1 MTRKPIAPAHSRHS
15 GPARDPVRRL
25 ALSVAISLALV
36 SGLACADPNPF
47 ARRGIDPAAQ
57 AARAAQQQG
66 LQSVRAQQLAQK
78 SLAAFGRAAQVRSS
92 LDAAQLAA
100 RAAAAASN
108 AGNAVPNG
116 LGEGGLKVA
125 PGVRF
130 EPGAVLADDP
140 RLSQSK
146 LWLGAKGPTQNVDG
160 GTTTVTIEQTQKK
173 AILSWE
179 SFNVG
184 KQTTVYFDQRG
195 GNLAGGGNDW
205 IALNRIDDPSG
216 RPSQILGRIKAD
228 GSVYLLNRNGVVF
241 GGTSQVNTR
250 SLIASSLNLFSNDL
264 ARSNRSFISGGIGR
278 GNAADFVLTSD
289 AAAYS
294 GSGPRPAL
302 SGDIRIDAGAQIK
315 TGAGGYALI
324 AAPNI
329 DNAGSVQAEDGQ
341 VQLAAVI
348 GARYGDPT
356 LSAENKLAL
365 GFGLI
370 GASFG
375 RDAPDEIGYGRLTNT
390 GIVAS
395 KRGDVTLTGYDIA
408 QDGYVG
414 TTTGVSR
421 PGSLSILALE
431 YARSSDDEDFTRS
444 KGGRLR
450 FGTSSVTSILPEH
463 DGETTTSAASAD
475 QAFRPPS
482 ARLAAAQMFFQEN
495 SLVLM
500 PGAKLDLFGLDSAVF
515 VDTGARSAS
524 RILIDRGATI
534 NVAGIADV
542 QRPMSDN
549 IVRIPRIGENELAD
563 SPLLRGG
570 GLYRQST
577 AIDIRR
583 KGVTADGRAWV
594 GTPLLNAA
602 GYADQV
608 PRGIDQMLINGGS
621 INIQGRE
628 LIARSGS
635 TLDLSGGYVHYLG
648 GMVSAPRLL
657 GADGRVYRQA
667 DADPNIAYVGFAG
680 DHLLDHQRWGIQE
693 LFLSPMTAQERY
705 FDPDY
710 LHGGNG
716 GQLNVTLTPD
726 SSLAQIDAGLVL
738 AGDIH
743 ADAESGRYQVKNGEL
758 ARGGALRI
766 ATGDGFEFTRWRL
779 QAAPVA
785 DAPDGFDMSSRFA
798 ELAAGAKDAFGLR
811 TTVLSSDR
819 LDAAGFSSITLSDG
833 WGRIEVGADARLK
846 VEDGGSIAL
855 NGRQLQVDG
864 RLEAVSGTIGLE
876 TQSRQIAER
885 PQERNDIVLGAQ
897 ARLLARG
904 AWVNDGE
911 AFDDGQTGAAHIDGG
926 AITLRTH
933 EQRLGS
939 AEASV
944 DASGSILIDPN
955 ARLDVSGGGRI
966 LRDGQLAQ
974 RDGVALGRGG
984 DISLQTYVGA
994 SATLEPLF
1002 PAAYYGDAG
1011 GAGRL
1016 QFSRDSLVAHN
1027 LGGGGTLRLDAREIR
1042 IGGDAPSDPRSLHL
1056 GADFF
1061 ADGDFGAYDL
1071 RAELDG
1077 SIAAGSDVRVS
1088 QRSFLPDA
1096 DALRRL
1102 ASGGDIYAGG
1112 YGGFGR
1118 LDDLRR
1124 PAADFSMAA
1133 GGSVGTASPTL
1144 PLTQLR
1150 DELRLEQGARLS
1162 VEAGGDVRL
1171 GSRGQVTVLGDVS
1184 ARGGSITLSGDTTVD
1199 GLSRPLGEI
1208 SQEYWSRDKSVW
1220 VGAESTL
1227 DVSGIALIDPT
1238 LKPRA
1243 DGSVPRDGRLLDAG
1257 RISLS
1262 NDGGYVVVER
1272 GAQLKLDGAAD
1283 RFEVRDGI
1291 AAPGRDPFRATAVW
1305 SDAGSLTIGAAGGLF
1320 FDGDIS
1326 AHGGA
1331 AQARGGVLE
1340 LVALG
1345 GNQRPLNGSQVGVLD
1360 ASEFVIDAGGSRL
1373 SAAARPG
1380 EAIEPDRAAPSGQLR
1395 FGADRLRDSGVDTLQ
1410 IGRPGGIAY
1419 VPIAFEGN
1427 VDLHLDRALVMN
1439 ASGYSVRPAP
1449 LAAAGEAAQARL
1461 SARYVAFNGLRGIGR
1476 GAAPLADPSR
1486 PGDNRL
1492 EASAGFIDFGGQV
1505 RLDGI
1510 GQANFDS
1517 AGDIRFYTPAE
1528 FRSFVPQGSNL
1539 PTDLPG
1545 QLLSGGDLDFRA
1557 AQLYPGTGE
1566 RFIIR
1571 ALGASDGAGG
1581 RDATRIGI
1589 AGNGA
1594 AAAAAAPLS
1603 AGGALLLDAT
1613 TIEQGGVLRAPGGQI
1628 LLGIADPANADSR
1641 AAFGGL
1647 NLTATQRVEL
1657 KPGSLTSVSLDGR
1670 VVPYGVTVDGL
1681 QWQASNTQTDLAA
1694 PPRKQITVDA
1704 SSMSL
1709 ADGAVIDLSGGGD
1722 LQAVEWVPGTGG
1734 SRDVLSRYNTSYADG
1749 TPRQVPLYPDER
1761 EVYAIVPGAQ
1771 PMVAPN
1777 DPNFGSVA
1785 VGRQVQIS
1793 GVPGLADGLYTLLPG
1808 RYATLPGAFRV
1819 VQRSGARDSQAGP
1832 AVIAPDGTAVVAGY
1846 LVDGLSGARDA
1857 LASTFEVQSHD
1868 TWSQYSQYAIT
1879 SADRFFADRARR
1891 AGAVAPQLPRD
1902 GGQLVL
1908 NAGQTLDLGASLRA
1922 AAAPGGAAAQ
1932 VDIAARAIQILGAG
1946 HAAREGYV
1954 QLGADK
1960 LNRLGAGSLLIGG
1973 QRRDRA
1979 DGVAL
1984 DVRADSVVL
1993 DNDAGSALRAPE
2005 ITLAATGE
2013 VRISQGSVL
2022 SAQGALAGS
2031 SDKPLLIGEA
2041 PVEAQPGRPGQP
2053 GRSGDGAL
2061 LRVSNAGPAPVFRR
2075 NLPTLENSQ
2084 GVLAIEAG
2092 ANVDGG
2098 ALLTLDAARN
2108 TLIDSQALLHGRDV
2122 QANSGLIAFAGDGA
2136 ATDLDG
2142 FVIGRTTLAG
2152 FADAQRI
2159 GLRSYGRMEFHGA
2172 VDVEVARELAL
2183 SAAVFAGDGG
2193 DVRLRADR
2201 LSLANELGG
2210 AVAANAGSGGTLNLS
2225 GREVVFGGGDKSL
2238 AGFGRVEVQADQR
2251 IAVSGKGGFDFG
2263 AAPLSLRAP
2272 LIQAEAGADGR
2283 LSSQGDISL
2292 ARGAGAVGAD
2302 GAQGGAIELSG
2313 ARIVGDALIR
2323 ANAGRIKLSASGD
2336 VRLDGGATLDVSSR
2350 GRTLFD
2356 QTLLP
2361 PAGRIELNSEHGSL
2375 GLGANTLLDFS
2386 APSGGDAGG
2395 LRAIA
2400 GAGAI
2405 DLAGALRGGSSNG
2418 RGGSIELDSAQ
2429 ALALDPLAQR
2439 LDASGI
2445 NQRIAVRTRSGNLSL
2460 SAGQRLK
2467 AREVSL
2473 IADAGAGLRGEDP
2486 GNGHVVIAGDIDAS
2500 GSAGGAIELYGRQ
2513 GVEVDGRLIATGS
2526 AAGRRGG
2533 EIRIGVS
2540 GVGDGTLNADYGYQ
2554 NVQREDSGAIRIG
2567 AGAVLDVSGGRA
2579 GGLSGGRVDLR
2590 APLLV
2595 DGDVRVDLADPA
2607 SIRGARE
2614 VGLEAYAVWSAADA
2628 PNPERPEL
2636 HFDGIVDPAGWY
2648 DAQGNLLPGQWTDA
2662 AGNALAAPRDA
2673 QELAT
2678 YLSKHY
2684 FAPDA
2689 ANAAHRGF
2697 YGYREG
2703 DPADAP
2709 QPGTL
2714 MGFVQ
2719 NPGFAFEQRFAG
2731 VRNFRARPGIELR
2744 NPDPGVNG
2752 GAIRV
2757 LTNWNLNSGTNLRLD
2772 FRYGDNAP
2780 VLGLRAA
2787 GEIQV
2792 AASVS
2797 DGFYDFSKLSGG
2809 VSGTLTGSSELYRG
2823 IVERDG
2829 LTSLDGIYIR
2839 LPDEL
2844 DPSQYDADE
2853 IAQYYGQYDRLMQEL
2868 SRPDPTFEA
2877 DPNFCGYGCSLLQ
2890 FLQTFYDISSGTSD
2904 DPALQPP
2911 PAPTSPADYEAYLA
2925 AYRTYVVNI
2934 ASNAF
2939 YGTGEFLGYE
2949 SPKLPV
2955 PGALLPRIGPDDR
2968 TPSLQAS
2975 ASDPAPFA
2983 SRILAGGD
2991 SSSLRLVAGADS
3003 ASAAPTALRAQAAAA
3018 DIRFTGHTTVARN
3031 GGRELLLPN
3040 VLRTG
3045 TGKIELVAARDI
3057 RLDDADAPA
3066 SVYTAGRPG
3075 EGTANSQAPGRIA
3088 PIGTGRPDLM
3098 MTGQVNP
3105 EAAGDLILSAGRDIV
3120 GNRRIFDNEQGT
3132 RSGVAGTYLG
3142 QYWWPWMQ
3150 SGTTFADDGRTVLAS
3165 SINFGGFAQG
3175 LLSVGGNVSVSA
3187 GRDITELSVS
3197 LPTTWSKQGGG
3208 AARTFGGG
3216 DLRVDAGGDLLGGD
3230 YFVAKGEGDLRA
3242 GGRIGSAFDFQ
3253 APVYFSDSGERLQ
3266 LDTPMAPILAMQDA
3280 RIRVQAAQDVD
3291 LGRVLNPSYVT
3302 TPDGVTGDS
3311 QAYGA
3316 DAELSVFSVAG
3327 SIAFDTLDVGDA
3339 LFSYGLR
3346 LGGFE
3351 GSPYEVRLRP
3361 IFMQA
3366 LPGRLLATAMDGD
3379 ITLNNGGAMFPS
3391 ARGQL
3396 SLLAGGD
3403 LLLSADRLP
3412 RGQGL
3417 SLIDLDPNWMPS
3429 PDNQIGKLLG
3439 EGNGPL
3445 VFTNMLLSNGSERS
3459 YRANLHRDD
3468 PDPVRLYAGGD
3479 IIGGRQRDGVSL
3491 NPLTIEVPKPASIR
3505 AGRDI
3510 VDLNFRGQNYRE
3522 SDLTRIEAGRDL
3534 YNNPLR
3540 QNVGGAV
3547 NTHYS
3552 WLQLGGPGTF
3562 ELQAGRNFGRLTSA
3576 NEAFQNGS
3584 LNSDGGGVRTIGNRD
3599 NAGLPNEGADIV
3611 VRFGVGPGVATDAFA
3626 QRYLDPASD
3635 EAAKYRD
3642 WLVAFV
3648 ARLDADRRQRE
3659 GGAEAAPP
3667 SAGQAWQ
3674 AFLQQP
3680 AEQRQLLVDRVFLDV
3695 LERAGRENQDPASAN
3710 FGKYSL
3716 GYQAINTLFPAA
3728 AGYTANR
3735 LEGGANG
3742 ADRLIETGQLDMR
3755 GSTIQTQRGGDIRIL
3770 GPGGDV
3776 LVGSASA
3783 PPLVRDDQGAVRIG
3797 PNQQGILALEQGDIS
3812 IFTDRSVLLAQSR
3825 IFTQQGGKMLIWSS
3839 NGDINA
3845 GKGAKTS
3852 SDKPPV
3858 GYDCDLDNYCR
3869 IDARGLVTGAGI
3881 ATLQTVPGGKA
3892 GDAVLVAPRGTIDA
3906 GDAGIRVS
3914 GNVIVAAQAVA
3925 NADNIQVDGDS
3936 LGIPVARGVDAGAL
3950 AAASSATAGVD
3961 AAADSMA
3968 QQRPTVAARDI
3979 PALIS
3984 VQVIGFGRCGMDDS
3998 RCMNPPPP

>member
-1 MTRKPIAPAHSRHS
+1 MTRKPAESRHS
-15 GPARDPVRRL
+15 LRARNPARLL
-25 ALSVAISLALV
+25 ALSAAISLALL
-36 SGLACADPNPF
+36 GGAAHADPNPF
-47 ARRGIDPAAQ
+47 ARRGVDPAAQ
-57 AARAAQQQG
+57 AARSAQQQG
-66 LQSVRAQQLAQK
+66 LQSVRAQQMAQR
-78 SLAAFGRAAQVRSS
+78 SLAAFGQAAQVRAA
-92 LDAAQLAA
+92 LDTAQVAA
-100 RAAAAASN
+100 RLAAASSAAAN
-108 AGNAVPNG
+108 QVPNG

-125 PGVRF
+125 AGVKF
-130 EPGAVLADDP
+130 EPGAISAEDP
-140 RLSQSK
+140 RLGQSK
-146 LWLGAKGPTQNVDG
+146 LWLGAKGPTQNVDA

-179 SFNVG
+179 TFNVG

-216 RPSQILGRIKAD
+216 RPSQIFGRIKAE
-228 GSVYLLNRNGVVF
+228 GSVYLLNRNGVLF

-250 SLIASSLNLFSNDL
+250 SLLASSLNLFNNDI
-264 ARSNRSFISGGIGR
+264 ARSNRTFISGGIGR

-294 GSGPRPAL
+294 GGARPAMA
-302 SGDIRIDAGAQIK
+302 GDIRIEAGAQIK

-348 GARYGDPT
+348 GAQYGDPK
-356 LSAENKLAL
+356 LAAENKVAL
-365 GFGLI
+365 EFGLI
-370 GASFG
+370 GAALG
-375 RDAPDEIGYGRLTNT
+375 REAPDEIGYGRLTNT

-408 QDGYVG
+408 QDGYLG

-421 PGSLSILALE
+421 PGTLSILALE
-431 YARSSDDEDFTRS
+431 YARSSDDEAFTQSR
-444 KGGRLR
+444 GGRLR
-450 FGTSSVTSILPEH
+450 FGAASATTILPEH
-463 DGETTTSAASAD
+463 DGETTTSAKSAD
-475 QAFRPPS
+475 QAFQPPS

-500 PGAKLDLFGLDSAVF
+500 PGAKLDVFGLDAAVF

-549 IVRIPRIGENELAD
+549 IVKIPRIGENELAD

-577 AIDIRR
+577 AIDVRN

-608 PRGIDQMLINGGS
+608 PRGIDQMLIDGGS

-648 GMVSAPRLL
+648 GMIAAPRLL
-657 GADGRVYRQA
+657 GADGRIYRQA
-667 DADPNIAYVGFAG
+667 DADPNMAYVGFAG
-680 DHLLDHQRWGIQE
+680 DYLLDHQRWGVKE
-693 LFLSPMTAQERY
+693 LFISPMTAADSY

-710 LHGGNG
+710 VHGGDG

-726 SSLAQIDAGLVL
+726 ANLAQIDAGLVL

-743 ADAESGRYQVKNGEL
+743 ADAESGRYQIKNGES
-758 ARGGALRI
+758 AHGGALKI

-779 QAAPVA
+779 QSAPVA
-785 DAPDGFDMSSRFA
+785 DVPDGFDMSSRFA
-798 ELAAGAKDAFGLR
+798 DLAAAAKDAFGLR

-833 WGRIEVGADARLK
+833 WGRIEVAADAHVK
-846 VEDGGSIAL
+846 VEDGGGIAL
-855 NGRQLQVDG
+855 NGRQVRVDG
-864 RLEAVSGTIGLE
+864 TLEAVSGKIDLE
-876 TQSRQIAER
+876 AQSRPIPQR
-885 PQERNDIVLGAQ
+885 PQERGDIVLGAQ

-904 AWVNDGE
+904 AWVNDGA
-911 AFDDGQTGAAHIDGG
+911 AFDDGRTGAAHIDGG
-926 AITLRTH
+926 AISLRTH
-933 EQRLGS
+933 EQLIGS
-939 AEASV
+939 GDAIV

-966 LRDGQLAQ
+966 APNGQLAQ
-974 RDGVALGRGG
+974 KDGVALGRGG
-984 DISLQTYVGA
+984 DISLRTYVGA
-994 SATLEPLF
+994 GTEIQNTF
-1002 PAAYYGDAG
+1002 PPAYYDDAG

-1016 QFSRDSLVAHN
+1016 RFSRDSLVARN

-1042 IGGDAPSDPRSLHL
+1042 IGGDAPGDPRGLHL

-1088 QRSFLPDA
+1088 QRSFLA
-1096 DALRRL
+1096 DAGALRQL
-1102 ASGGDIYAGG
+1102 ASGGDLYAGG
-1112 YGGFGR
+1112 FGAFGR
-1118 LDDLRR
+1118 LDDLHR
-1124 PAADFSMAA
+1124 PAADFSLAA
-1133 GGSVGTASPTL
+1133 GGSVGTASPSL
-1144 PLTQLR
+1144 PLGQLR
-1150 DELRLEQGARLS
+1150 DELRVEQGARLS
-1162 VEAGGDVRL
+1162 VDAGGDVRL
-1171 GSRGQVTVLGDVS
+1171 GSRGQVTVLGDIS
-1184 ARGGSITLSGDTTVD
+1184 ARGGSITLSGDTTSD

-1208 SQEYWSRDKSVW
+1208 AQEYWSRDKSVW
-1220 VGAESTL
+1220 LGADSTL

-1243 DGSVPRDGRLLDAG
+1243 DGSVPRDGKLLDG
-1257 RISLS
+1257 GKITLS
-1262 NDGGYVVVER
+1262 NDGGYVVVEQ
-1272 GAQLKLDGAAD
+1272 GAQLTLDGAAD
-1283 RFEVRDGI
+1283 RFEVRDGA
-1291 AAPGRDPFRATAVW
+1291 AAPGRDPLRPTAVW
-1305 SDAGSLTIGAAGGLF
+1305 SHAGSLTIGAAAGLF

-1345 GNQRPLNGSQVGVLD
+1345 DNQRPLGDGSFSVLN
-1360 ASEFVIDAGGSRL
+1360 ASEFVIDAGGSHRA
-1373 SAAARPG
+1373 AAARPG
-1380 EAIEPDRAAPSGQLR
+1380 DAIEPDRAAPSGQLR
-1395 FGADRLRDSGVDTLQ
+1395 FGAEHLQDSGVDTLQ

-1419 VPIAFEGN
+1419 VPIVFEGN

-1449 LAAAGEAAQARL
+1449 LPAGADADAAVAQAKL
-1461 SARYVAFNGLRGIGR
+1461 SAQYVAFNGLRGIGR
-1476 GAAPLADPSR
+1476 GAVPLADPAR
-1486 PGDNRL
+1486 PGENRL
-1492 EASAGFIDFGGQV
+1492 DVNAGFIDFAGQV

-1510 GQANFDS
+1510 KVANFDS

-1528 FRSFVPQGSNL
+1528 FRTFVPQGATL
-1539 PTDLPG
+1539 PADLPG
-1545 QLLSGGDLDFRA
+1545 QLLSGGDLNFRA

-1581 RDATRIGI
+1581 RDATRISI

-1594 AAAAAAPLS
+1594 AVAAPLS

-1613 TIEQGGVLRAPGGQI
+1613 AIEQGGVLRAPGGQI
-1628 LLGIADPANADSR
+1628 LLGVADPDNADSR
-1641 AAFGGL
+1641 AAFGNL

-1694 PPRKQITVDA
+1694 PPRKQITLDA

-1749 TPRQVPLYPDER
+1749 TPRQVPLYPNER

-1785 VGRQVQIS
+1785 VGKQVRIS
-1793 GVPGLADGLYTLLPG
+1793 GVPGLPDGVYTLLPG

-1819 VQRSGARDSQAGP
+1819 VQRSGARDSQSGP

-1846 LVDGLSGARDA
+1846 LVDALSGARDA
-1857 LASTFEVQSHD
+1857 LASSFEVQSHD
-1868 TWSQYSQYAIT
+1868 TWSRYSQYAAT
-1879 SADRFFADRARR
+1879 SADKFFADRAQR
-1891 AGAVAPQLPRD
+1891 AGAVAPQRPRD

-1908 NAGQTLDLGASLRA
+1908 NAGQTLDLGASLKA

-1932 VDIAARAIQILGAG
+1932 VDIAAKAIQILGAG

-1954 QLGADK
+1954 QLDADK

-1979 DGVAL
+1979 DGVAV
-1984 DVRADSVVL
+1984 DVRADSVLL
-1993 DNDAGSALRAPE
+1993 DNDAGSALKAPE
-2005 ITLAATGE
+2005 ITLVARQD
-2013 VRISQGSVL
+2013 VRVSQGSVL
-2022 SAQGALAGS
+2022 SAQGQLAGS
-2031 SDKPLLIGEA
+2031 SDKPLLIGEDA
-2041 PVEAQPGRPGQP
+2041 VAAQPGRPGQA

-2061 LRVSNAGPAPVFRR
+2061 LRVSNAGPAQVRRR

-2084 GVLAIEAG
+2084 GVLAIDAG

-2098 ALLTLDAARN
+2098 ASLTLDAARN

-2122 QANSGLIAFAGDGA
+2122 QANSGLIVFAGDGA
-2136 ATDLDG
+2136 AADLDG
-2142 FVIGRTTLAG
+2142 FVIGRNTLAG

-2172 VDVEVARELAL
+2172 VDVNVAQELAL
-2183 SAAVFAGDGG
+2183 SAAAFAGDGG
-2193 DVRLRADR
+2193 DVHLRADR
-2201 LSLANELGG
+2201 LSLSNELGA
-2210 AVAANAGSGGTLNLS
+2210 AVAAKSGRGGALSLS

-2238 AGFGRVEVQADQR
+2238 DGFGRVDVQADQR

-2283 LSSQGDISL
+2283 LSSQGEISL
-2292 ARGAGAVGAD
+2292 ARGAGAVAAD

-2313 ARIVGDALIR
+2313 GRIVGDALIR
-2323 ANAGRIKLSASGD
+2323 ANAGRIKLNAGGD
-2336 VRLDGGATLDVSSR
+2336 VRLDGTATLDVSSR
-2350 GRTLFD
+2350 GKTLFD
-2356 QTLLP
+2356 QKLSP
-2361 PAGRIELNSEHGSL
+2361 PAGRIELGSEHGSL
-2375 GLGANTLLDFS
+2375 SLGANTLLDFS

-2400 GAGAI
+2400 GEGAI
-2405 DLAGALRGGSSNG
+2405 DLAGALRGGSANG

-2439 LDASGI
+2439 LAASGI
-2445 NQRIAVRTRSGNLSL
+2445 DQRIAVRTRSGNLSL
-2460 SAGQRLK
+2460 SAGHSLK

-2473 IADAGAGLRGEDP
+2473 IADAGAGVRGSDA
-2486 GNGHVVIAGDIDAS
+2486 GNGHVDIDGDIDAS
-2500 GSAGGAIELYGRQ
+2500 GASGGTIELYGRQ

-2526 AAGRRGG
+2526 DAKRRGG

-2540 GVGDGTLNADYGYQ
+2540 GVGDGTLNSNYGYQ
-2554 NVQREDSGAIRIG
+2554 NVQREDSGAIRVG

-2590 APLLV
+2590 APLLS
-2595 DGDVRVDLADPA
+2595 DGDVRVDIADPA

-2628 PNPERPEL
+2628 QDPAHPEL

-2648 DAQGNLLPGQWTDA
+2648 DAQGTLLPGQWTDA
-2662 AGNALAAPRDA
+2662 AGNVLAAPQNA
-2673 QELAT
+2673 QDLAQ

-2697 YGYREG
+2697 YGYRDG
-2703 DPADAP
+2703 SPADAP
-2709 QPGTL
+2709 LPGTL

-2719 NPGFAFEQRFAG
+2719 SPGFAFEQRFAG
-2731 VRNFRARPGIELR
+2731 VSNFRARPGIELR
-2744 NPDPGVNG
+2744 NPDEGING

-2757 LTNWNLNSGTNLRLD
+2757 LTNWNLNSGTNQRLD
-2772 FRYGDNAP
+2772 FRYGDSAP

-2787 GEIQV
+2787 GEIEV

-2797 DGFYDFSKLSGG
+2797 DGFYDFSKLTGG
-2809 VSGTLTGSSELYRG
+2809 VSGTLDGSNALYRG
-2823 IVERDG
+2823 IVDGQG
-2829 LTSLDGIYIR
+2829 LTSLDGVFITVPQA
-2839 LPDEL
+2839 PD
-2844 DPSQYDADE
+2844 PGQYSDE
-2853 IAQYYGQYDRLMQEL
+2853 QIAQYYGQYDRLMQEL
-2868 SRPDPTFEA
+2868 SKPDPTFAA
-2877 DPNFCGYGCSLLQ
+2877 DSNFCGFACSLLQ
-2890 FLQTFYDISSGTSD
+2890 WVQSVYDFSAGTSP

-2911 PAPTSPADYEAYLA
+2911 PAPTSPADYDAYLL
-2925 AYRTYVVNI
+2925 AYRNYVVAI

-2939 YGTGEFLGYE
+2939 YGTGELFAYE
-2949 SPKLPV
+2949 APKLPV
-2955 PGALLPRIGPDDR
+2955 PGQLLPRIGPDDR
-2968 TPSLQAS
+2968 SPNLQAS
-2975 ASDPAPFA
+2975 AADPAPFA
-2983 SRILAGGD
+2983 TRTLAGGD
-2991 SSSLRLVAGADS
+2991 SSWLRLVAGADS
-3003 ASAAPTALRAQAAAA
+3003 ASAAPTALRARAAAA
-3018 DIRFTGHTTVARN
+3018 DIRFDGHTTVNRGAS
-3031 GGRELLLPN
+3031 GRELLLPN

-3045 TGKIELVAARDI
+3045 TGRIELVAARDI
-3057 RLDDADAPA
+3057 RFDDADAPA

-3075 EGTANSQAPGRIA
+3075 EGSRTSQEPGQIR
-3088 PIGTGRPDLM
+3088 PLGEGRPDLVV
-3098 MTGQVNP
+3098 TGQVNP
-3105 EAAGDLILSAGRDIV
+3105 EAAGDLVVSAGRDILS
-3120 GNRRIFDNEQGT
+3120 NRRIFDNEQGS
-3132 RSGVAGTYLG
+3132 RSGNAGTYLG
-3142 QYWWPWMQ
+3142 QFWWPWMQ
-3150 SGTTFADDGRTVLAS
+3150 SGNTVADDGRTVLAS

-3175 LLSVGGNVSVSA
+3175 LLSVGGNVSIQA
-3187 GRDITELSVS
+3187 GRDIRELSVS
-3197 LPTTWSKQGGG
+3197 LPTTWSKEGGG
-3208 AARTFGGG
+3208 AARSYGGG
-3216 DLRVDAGGDLLGGD
+3216 DLRVNAGRDLLGGD
-3230 YFVAKGEGDLRA
+3230 YFLAKGEGELSA
-3242 GGRIGSAFDFQ
+3242 GGRIGSAFDFD
-3253 APVYFSDSGERLQ
+3253 AAVFFSGSGDFLQ
-3266 LDTPMAPILAMQDA
+3266 LHTPVAPILAMQDA
-3280 RIRVQAAQDVD
+3280 RIRVQAAQDVE

-3316 DAELSVFSVAG
+3316 DAELNVFSVAG

-3346 LGGFE
+3346 MNGFA
-3351 GSPYEVRLRP
+3351 GKPYEVRSRP

-3366 LPGRLLATAMDGD
+3366 LPGRVLATAMDGD
-3379 ITLNNGGAMFPS
+3379 IVLNNGGALFPS
-3391 ARGQL
+3391 TRGQL

-3417 SLIDLDPNWMPS
+3417 SLIDLDPNWMPT
-3429 PDNQIGKLLG
+3429 PDNQIGKVLG

-3445 VFTNMLLSNGSERS
+3445 DFTNMVLSNGSERS

-3468 PDPVRLYAGGD
+3468 SELVRLYAGGD
-3479 IIGGRQRDGVSL
+3479 IVGGRQRDGVSL
-3491 NPLTIEVPKPASIR
+3491 NPLTIDVPKPASIR

-3540 QNVGGAV
+3540 PNAGGAV
-3547 NTHYS
+3547 NTNYS

-3562 ELQAGRNFGRLTSA
+3562 ELQAGRNFGRITSA

-3626 QRYLDPASD
+3626 QRYLDPSNSD
-3635 EAAKYRD
+3635 ANQYRD
-3642 WLVAFV
+3642 WLLAFV
-3648 ARLDADRRQRE
+3648 AQLDADRRQRD
-3659 GGAEAAPP
+3659 GAGADAAPM
-3667 SAGQAWQ
+3667 SAEQAWQ
-3674 AFLQQP
+3674 AFLRQP

-3695 LERAGRENQDPASAN
+3695 LERAGKENKEPASPN

-3742 ADRLIETGQLDMR
+3742 ADRLVATGQLDMR

-3776 LVGSASA
+3776 LVGSVSA
-3783 PPLVRDDQGAVRIG
+3783 PPLVRDSQGAVRIG
-3797 PNQQGILALEQGDIS
+3797 PNQQGILALEQGDIG

-3858 GYDCDLDNYCR
+3858 AYDCDLDNYCR
-3869 IDARGLVTGAGI
+3869 IDAKGLVTGAGI

-3892 GDAVLVAPRGTIDA
+3892 ADAVLVAPRGTIDA
-3906 GDAGIRVS
+3906 GDAGIRIS
-3914 GNVIVAAQAVA
+3914 GNLILAAQTVA

-3936 LGIPVARGVDAGAL
+3936 VGIPVARGVDGGAL
-3950 AAASSATAGVD
+3950 AAASSANAGVD
-3961 AAADSMA
+3961 AAADAMV
-3968 QQRPTVAARDI
+3968 QQRPAVATRDI

-3984 VQVIGFGRCGMDDS
+3984 VQVIGFGRCGVDDS